1 MKKLGLINYEGDCLK
16 AIKEGDMIKIV
27 DQYGETVNILSR
39 QEVLLFVEGSLEI
52 VDSKNKIWNYT
63 KESKESKPTLR
74 QIVDFLQPDKKVV

>member
-27 DQYGETVNILSR
+27 DQYGETVNILTR

-74 QIVDFLQPDKKVV
+74 QIVDFLQPNKKVV